1 MRFSPRTPLMSAGVL
16 LTLSC
21 DSTPE
26 PLSSVTAVTAESAA
40 LSGMRA
46 NASGHPVV
54 QGTPVQNVL
63 DQRYSFSAVSADPF
77 PTAMG
82 QVDVHYVRF
91 TGEELTVHADV
102 TCLSVVGD
110 QAWVGAR
117 MTRVTV
123 NGADVPDRVGAPMIF
138 RVVDGGEG
146 ENAGDLASL
155 VSFPASGGDITHCTT
170 RPDFPILRE
179 SAIGNIQVQGG
190 LN

>member
-26 PLSSVTAVTAESAA
+26 SLSSVTAVTVESAA

-102 TCLSVVGD
+102 TCLSVVG
-110 QAWVGAR
+110 VR
-117 MTRVTV
+117 
-123 NGADVPDRVGAPMIF
+123 
-138 RVVDGGEG
+138 
-146 ENAGDLASL
+146 L
-155 VSFPASGGDITHCTT
+155 
-170 RPDFPILRE
+170 
-179 SAIGNIQVQGG
+179 G
-190 LN
+190 LERG